1 MFGHPAQD
9 GPERLALPALPSL
22 YSAVC
27 IRINEALTQSGPRV
41 PRRKTTGF
49 NLSPFFP
56 TSWVHAAAAAAAR
69 R

>member
-1 MFGHPAQD
+1 MAKVG
-9 GPERLALPALPSL
+9 LAF
-22 YSAVC
+22 SAWSGLAFIVLVC